1 MLRLQR
7 ALARLVIG
15 LMAIISTS
23 ALAEA
28 GGADDLRPALVE
40 VTLNG
45 QRSAEPV
52 LLLEAPD
59 GSLYAPAPA
68 FSEWR
73 LRLPPG
79 QPLRYE
85 GQLYYRISGL
95 PALRV
100 RFAAAE
106 QTVAIDVA
114 PAAFETQRASFDAFA
129 DVPMTRPSTGAFLNY
144 DLMVEHV
151 RGDTVASGAAELGV
165 FTPHGVGTAGFL
177 ATAGAGRA
185 RVVRLDTSWSIDRP
199 SNATTIRIGDSVSAA
214 GPGAA
219 PVRFA
224 GVQYFRNYAVRPGFV
239 TMPLPAAAGD
249 AIVPSVVDVYVNN
262 VLQGSREVA
271 PGPFE
276 LTDIPVPS
284 GGGTVQLVVRDL
296 LGRQVVSEQ
305 AYYASNRLLRRG
317 LHEFSY
323 EAGFL
328 RRGFGRRSNDYGEF
342 MASTTHRYGFS
353 DRLTG
358 EAHLQGSEARQ
369 MAGAALTWAA
379 FDLGQVGGSASIS
392 HSERGMGYRFAAS
405 FERRVPG
412 LSFGFLSEYA
422 SPDYRVIGMPDD
434 YRPPR
439 MTVQAFAD
447 LPIRRGAI
455 GVNLL
460 HRSLRGEADETLAGA
475 FASYQI
481 SSSAFLHLYARH
493 GVGRSRETM
502 VGAHL
507 SLALG
512 GRRTASASLE
522 RGRGGA
528 SAHLSLQQNPPAGTG
543 NGYRLEASLGRVD
556 RVEASFVRQMP
567 MATVGVQAAH
577 VNGSTGV
584 RVTASGGVGLVG
596 GRIFASR
603 NLGESFAAV
612 RLDGYS
618 GVRIYADDQLIG
630 VTDGRGRLVVPG
642 LRPFEPNRI
651 RIDEADLP
659 LDARIETTEIVVRP
673 FARTG
678 AVVAFPVRPERGV
691 VLQLRREDG
700 SAVPAGARLSVE
712 GMDENF
718 VVASGGEAYVP
729 DLTGRKLLSLAWDG
743 GRCTALAEVPDDGD
757 PQPRLDGLIC
767 RGEASY
773 AAH

>member
-1 MLRLQR
+1 MHRLQR
-7 ALARLVIG
+7 ALTKLVIG

-23 ALAEA
+23 ALAQA

-45 QRSAEPV
+45 QRGDEPV

-59 GSLYAPAPA
+59 GALYAPAPA
-68 FSEWR
+68 FAEWR

-79 QPLRYE
+79 QPLRYD

-95 PALRV
+95 PAVRV
-100 RFAAAE
+100 RFAAEE

-114 PAAFETQRASFDAFA
+114 AGAFETQRASFDIFA

-144 DLMVEHV
+144 DLLAEHV
-151 RGDTVASGAAELGV
+151 GGRTVATGAVELGV
-165 FTPHGVGTAGFL
+165 FTPNGVGVTGFL
-177 ATAGAGRA
+177 AHAGSGKE

-199 SNATTIRIGDSVSAA
+199 ANATTVRIGDSVSAA

-239 TMPLPAAAGD
+239 TMPLPMAAGE
-249 AIVPSVVDVYVNN
+249 AAVPSVVDVYVNN

-276 LTDIPVPS
+276 LANIPVPS

-296 LGRQVVSEQ
+296 LGREVVSEQ

-317 LHEFSY
+317 LHDFSW

-328 RRGFGRRSNDYGEF
+328 RRGYGRRSNDYGEF

-358 EAHLQGSEARQ
+358 EGHLQVSESRQ
-369 MAGAALTWAA
+369 MAGAALTWSA
-379 FDLGQVGGSASIS
+379 FDLGQVGGSVSVS
-392 HSERGMGYRFAAS
+392 RSERGMGYRVAAS
-405 FERRVPG
+405 YERRVPG
-412 LSFGFLSEYA
+412 LSFGILSEYA
-422 SPDYRVIGMPDD
+422 SGDYRVIGMPDHH
-434 YRPPR
+434 RPPR
-439 MTVQAFAD
+439 FTVQAFAD
-447 LPIRRGAI
+447 LPIRRGAV

-481 SSSAFLHLYARH
+481 SGSAFLHLYARRAI
-493 GVGRSRETM
+493 GRSRET
-502 VGAHL
+502 VFGAHL

-512 GRRTASASLE
+512 GRRNAFASVE
-522 RGRGGA
+522 HGRGGP
-528 SAHLSLQQNPPAGTG
+528 SGHVSLQQNPPSGTG
-543 NGYRLEASLGRVD
+543 NAYRVEASLGQVD
-556 RVEASFVRQMP
+556 RIEAAFTRHMS

-577 VNGSTGV
+577 VNGSTGL
-584 RVTASGGVGLVG
+584 RVSATGGVGLVG
-596 GRIFASR
+596 GRVFASR

-612 RLDGYS
+612 RLEGYP
-618 GVRIYADDQLIG
+618 GVRIYADDQLVG
-630 VTDGRGRLVVPG
+630 VTDRKGELVVPG

-678 AVVAFPVRPERGV
+678 AVIAFPVRPERGV
-691 VLQLRREDG
+691 VVQLRRDDG
-700 SAVPAGARLSVE
+700 SAVPAGARLAVE
-712 GMDENF
+712 GMDEEF

-729 DLTGRKLLSLAWDG
+729 DMTGRKLLSVAWDG
-743 GRCTALAEVPDDGD
+743 GRCTAIAEVPDDDD
-757 PQPRLDGLIC
+757 PQPRLDGLVC

>member
-1 MLRLQR
+1 
-7 ALARLVIG
+7 
-15 LMAIISTS
+15 MAIISTS

-28 GGADDLRPALVE
+28 GGADGLRPALVE

-45 QRSAEPV
+45 QQGDEPV

-59 GSLYAPAPA
+59 GGLYAPAPA
-68 FSEWR
+68 FAQWR

-79 QPLRYE
+79 QPVRYE

-95 PALRV
+95 PAVRV
-100 RFAAAE
+100 RFAAE
-106 QTVAIDVA
+106 TQTVAIDVS

-129 DVPMTRPSTGAFLNY
+129 DEPMTRPSTGAFLNY
-144 DLMVEHV
+144 DVLVEHV
-151 RGDTVASGAAELGV
+151 RGETTASGTAEIGV
-165 FTPHGVGTAGFL
+165 FTPRGVGVAGFL
-177 ATAGAGRA
+177 ASAGSGRT

-199 SNATTIRIGDSVSAA
+199 RNATTIRIGDSVSAA

-249 AIVPSVVDVYVNN
+249 ATVPSVVDVYVNN
-262 VLQGSREVA
+262 ILQGSRDVA

-276 LTDIPVPS
+276 LANIPVPS

-296 LGRQVVSEQ
+296 LGREVVSEQ

-317 LHEFSY
+317 LHDFSY

-358 EAHLQGSEARQ
+358 EAHLQASKSRQ

-379 FDLGQVGGSASIS
+379 FDLGQVGGSVSVS
-392 HSERGMGYRFAAS
+392 HSERGMGYRFAGS

-412 LSFGFLSEYA
+412 LSFGILSEYT
-422 SPDYRVIGMPDD
+422 SSDYRAIGIPDNH
-434 YRPPR
+434 RPPR
-439 MTVQAFAD
+439 LTVQAFAD
-447 LPIRRGAI
+447 LPIRRGSI

-460 HRSLRGEADETLAGA
+460 HRSLRGEADETLAGV
-475 FASYQI
+475 FASYQVTGR
-481 SSSAFLHLYARH
+481 AFVHLYARH
-493 GVGRSRETM
+493 AVGRSNET
-502 VGAHL
+502 VFGAHL

-512 GRRTASASLE
+512 GRRTAFASVE
-522 RGRGGA
+522 HGRGGP
-528 SAHLSLQQNPPAGTG
+528 SGHVSLQQNPPAGTG
-543 NGYRLEASLGRVD
+543 NGYRLEASLGEVD
-556 RVEASFVRQMP
+556 RVEAAFVRQLP

-577 VNGSTGV
+577 VNGSTGL
-584 RVTASGGVGLVG
+584 RASATGSVGLVG

-603 NLGESFAAV
+603 NLGDSFAAV
-612 RLDGYS
+612 RLDGYP
-618 GVRIYADDQLIG
+618 GVRVYADDQLVG
-630 VTDGRGRLVVPG
+630 VTDRRGRLVVPG
-642 LRPFEPNRI
+642 LRAFEPNRL
-651 RIDEADLP
+651 RIDETDLP
-659 LDARIETTEIVVRP
+659 LDARVEATELVVRP

-678 AVVAFPVRPERGV
+678 SVVAFPVRPERGV
-691 VLQLRREDG
+691 VVQLRREDG
-700 SAVPAGARLSVE
+700 SAVPAGARLTVE
-712 GMDENF
+712 GMDGDY

-729 DLTGRKLLSLAWDG
+729 DMTGRRLLTASWAA
-743 GRCTALAEVPDDGD
+743 GRCSVVAEVPDDDD

-767 RGEASY
+767 REEARY